1 MEQTLENIAAIK
13 LRTASA
19 AMMTAALELEALS
32 AWHEMALPK
41 ALEMQGAAN
50 IAIQWAEELEAIH
63 EAKQTP
69 NAGVTGAEPKAK
81 RPR

>member
-19 AMMTAALELEALS
+19 AMMTAALELEAMS

-63 EAKQTP
+63 VAKQTP
-69 NAGVTGAEPKAK
+69 NTCS
-81 RPR
+81 R